1 MTKFVTAET
10 VSPGHPDKIA
20 DFISDNVLTK
30 ALENN
35 SSSRVA
41 VETFLTGTKKG
52 GLVLVGGEISEN
64 ANITTE
70 DINSI
75 VKEALNKTIK
85 TSFEDFNLQN
95 LSIFNEYYKSITRK
109 N

>member
-20 DFISDNVLTK
+20 DLISDYVLTK

-52 GLVLVGGEISEN
+52 GLVLVGGEISEI

-70 DINSI
+70 DVINHQHLI
-75 VKEALNKTIK
+75 NQEIYKKTYGTFK
-85 TSFEDFNLQN
+85 TQMSC
-95 LSIFNEYYKSITRK
+95 
-109 N
+109 